1 MNDSS
6 SSSEAED
13 RMNTNTQN
21 TLTPNG
27 PQGSGGAQMPPMEL
41 SVEGMTC
48 AACVGHVERALKKV
62 PGVAGAEV
70 NLVTKKAVVQLQRA
84 VERTALAAA
93 VEKAGYEV
101 VPPRVDEVVL
111 SVRGMTCASCVGR
124 VEKAL
129 RAVPGVN
136 EATVNL
142 ASERATVRA
151 EGVSTASL
159 IRAVEDAGYEASVQD
174 ASRTSR
180 TDELAEAEAREDRT
194 NRRDLALAAT
204 LTVPLLVIAM
214 SHGAIPG
221 TDGPAAR
228 WAQLA
233 LATPV
238 IFVAGRR
245 FFTGAWAA
253 LRHRTANMSTL
264 VALGSFAA
272 FAYSLVAL
280 AFPTAFPHGEHVAP
294 HLYFE
299 AGAAI
304 VTFVLLGKLLESRA
318 RRRLSDAVRGLVA
331 LTPPIAHRLRSRELE
346 ADAEIEDVAV
356 ESLAPGDLV
365 LVRPGEHVPADG
377 VVVEGTSAVDE
388 SMLTGESL
396 PVDKAAGDP
405 VYGGTLGASGALTIR
420 VTGVGED
427 TALSRIAKAVERAQG
442 SRAPIARLADVVSGV
457 FVPIVVG
464 IALLTFVGWMI
475 ADPTDLATA
484 IERFVAVLVIACPCA
499 LGLATPAAV
508 AVGTGRG
515 AELGV
520 LFKGGVAL
528 ETTSRVSTVLLDKTG
543 TLTTGRPELTDVVT
557 LNDGVA
563 LAHASEDVASSDASN
578 DVASTTL
585 DRATLLSYVA
595 AIEARS
601 EHPIA
606 DAIVR
611 GATEQNVPRRE
622 ARQVE
627 AAIGGGLQGTVDE
640 RRVLVGTARF
650 LATHGVDA
658 SALEAEADALALR
671 GRTPSF
677 VAIDGALVG
686 LVAVADRPKPE
697 AREVVAQLHA
707 LGVEVAMVS
716 GDRRATAEAI
726 AKELGIERVHAEV
739 LPEGK
744 AAVVREERARGRVV
758 AMVGDG
764 LNDAPALAE
773 AHVGVA
779 VGSAT
784 DVAAAASD
792 VALLR
797 GGIAGLPSALRLGR
811 RTLSVIRQNLFWAF
825 VYNAIGLPLAAGLL
839 YPWTGWQLSPLFA
852 SAAMSLSSVS
862 VLLSS
867 LRLRRFERV
876 AEVRV

>member
-1 MNDSS
+1 MNPKP
-6 SSSEAED
+6 
-13 RMNTNTQN
+13 NPNPN
-21 TLTPNG
+21 PNG
-27 PQGSGGAQMPPMEL
+27 KPSTRVNVEPHVNETEPSVADPTTTTL

-62 PGVAGAEV
+62 PGVAAAEV
-70 NLVTKKAVVQLQRA
+70 NLVTKKAVVQLQRP
-84 VERTALAAA
+84 VERDLLAAA

-101 VPPRVDEVVL
+101 LAPRMDEVVL

-129 RAVPGVN
+129 RAVPGVR

-142 ASERATVRA
+142 ASERATVRFEDVPLA
-151 EGVSTASL
+151 KL
-159 IRAVEDAGYEASVQD
+159 LRAVADAGYEASLLQSADRSD
-174 ASRTSR
+174 A
-180 TDELAEAEAREDRT
+180 LAEAEAREDRT
-194 NRRDLALAAT
+194 NRRDLVLAAI
-204 LTVPLLVIAM
+204 LTVPLLVLAM

-221 TDGPAAR
+221 TDGP
-228 WAQLA
+228 WAGYLQLA

-238 IFVAGRR
+238 IFVSGRR
-245 FFTGAWAA
+245 FFVGAWTA
-253 LRHRTANMSTL
+253 LRHGAANMSTL

-272 FAYSLVAL
+272 FAYSFVAL
-280 AFPTAFPHGEHVAP
+280 VFPSVFPHGEHRTP

-304 VTFVLLGKLLESRA
+304 VMFVLLGKLLEARA
-318 RRRLSDAVRGLVA
+318 RRRLSDAVRGLVG
-331 LTPPIAHRLRSRELE
+331 LTPPIAHRLRTLGVEITNE
-346 ADAEIEDVAV
+346 PEIEDVAV
-356 ESLAPGDLV
+356 ELLVPDDLV
-365 LVRPGEHVPADG
+365 LVRPGERMPADG
-377 VVVEGTSAVDE
+377 VVVEGKSAVDE

-396 PVDKAAGDP
+396 PVDKAVGDP
-405 VYGGTLGASGALTIR
+405 VYGGTLGANGALTVRI
-420 VTGVGED
+420 TGVGED
-427 TALSRIAKAVERAQG
+427 TALARIARAVERAQG

-457 FVPIVVG
+457 FVPIVVA
-464 IALLTFVGWMI
+464 IATLTFAAWMI
-475 ADPTDLATA
+475 VDPSDVATA

-543 TLTTGRPELTDVVT
+543 TLTTGRPELTDVVVVP
-557 LNDGVA
+557 GG
-563 LAHASEDVASSDASN
+563 S
-578 DVASTTL
+578 L
-585 DRATLLSYVA
+585 DRATLLSHVA

-611 GATEQNVPRRE
+611 GATEEGVLRRE

-627 AAIGGGLQGTVDE
+627 ATIGGGLAGLVGD
-640 RRVLVGTARF
+640 RRVLVGTSRF
-650 LATHGVDA
+650 LAQHGVDVLPMEA
-658 SALEAEADALALR
+658 AAEALAGR

-677 VAIDGALVG
+677 VAIDGELAG

-726 AKELGIERVHAEV
+726 AKELGIERVYAEV

-744 AAVVREERARGRVV
+744 AAVVREERARGRVI

-773 AHVGVA
+773 AHVGIA

-784 DVAAAASD
+784 EVAAAASD

-797 GGIAGLPSALRLGR
+797 GGIEGLPTALRLGR

-867 LRLRRFERV
+867 LRLRRFE
-876 AEVRV
+876 